1 MLRAIF
7 ILLFLLLP
15 AHLLASEGD
24 RNRPPQL
31 LVPGDAVLEVPA
43 DQVQFS
49 VGVTSEAADA
59 NTAMEMN
66 SRALLQV
73 EKALIHA
80 GLNKGEYST
89 GQFQLRPR
97 WSSRPRNAP
106 PEWRPEIVGYTVQ
119 NSLNIKTVHLDR
131 VGAMIGT
138 ANKAGANDIGQLR
151 FSVAD
156 PRKYRQ
162 QAIASAVANARA
174 DAESAASAAGV
185 KLGAVQDISLGQGAA
200 SPIRPM
206 AMDGM
211 VRTMAAEAAP
221 PIIAPDDLQIRAS
234 VTLVFALLE

>member
-1 MLRAIF
+1 MFRSILILL
-7 ILLFLLLP
+7 ILLFP
-15 AHLLASEGD
+15 APALASDGD
-24 RNRPPQL
+24 RSRSPQL
-31 LVPGDAVLEVPA
+31 IVQGDAVLEVPA

-49 VGVTSEAADA
+49 VGVTSEADDA
-59 NTAMEMN
+59 NVAMELN
-66 SRALLQV
+66 SKALLRV

-89 GQFQLRPR
+89 GQFQLRPQ
-97 WSSRPRNAP
+97 WSARPRTAP
-106 PEWRPEIVGYTVQ
+106 PEWRPEIVGYAVQ
-119 NSLNIKTVHLDR
+119 NSLEIKTGRLEQ
-131 VGAMIGT
+131 VGAMIGA

-162 QAIASAVANARA
+162 QAIVSATANARA

-185 KLGAVQDISLGQGAA
+185 KLGAVQRISLGQSAVT
-200 SPIRPM
+200 PIRPM

-221 PIIAPDDLQIRAS
+221 PIIAPDDLQVRAS
-234 VTLVFALLE
+234 VTLVFLLD